1 MQYTESV
8 EQKYYYVDR
17 ARRITYIYTLN
28 IYACI
33 IIYIYVLLALVVES
47 VCNNK
52 MKNKERIKYEIR
64 RRRCLQAVCIVSS
77 DGNKSRR
84 PHPTA
89 TAAAAAAPPAQA
101 TIYARTT
108 SSGRVASVWKAREKL
123 DGAGGEDSRLMY
135 THTHT

>member
-17 ARRITYIYTLN
+17 ARRITQIYTLY
-28 IYACI
+28 IYVCI

-52 MKNKERIKYEIR
+52 TKNKERIKYEKRRRR
-64 RRRCLQAVCIVSS
+64 RRRCLQALCIVSS

-84 PHPTA
+84 PYPTA
-89 TAAAAAAPPAQA
+89 TAAQAA
-101 TIYARTT
+101 IYAHTT
-108 SSGRVASVWKAREKL
+108 SSGRVASVWKARGKL